1 MGVPAAHQGGVENA
15 LELAKDNLAENDNA
29 EASGLEQLH
38 APATPRGTLPFA
50 DLARLAA
57 SYRSQYETADPFPHV
72 VMDNV
77 FPEPFLEN
85 VLAEFPGPDAID
97 WKRFSGGTGRKLAT
111 REESQL
117 GPWTVALIHQLN
129 SSRFIR
135 VLEALTG
142 IAGLIP
148 DPHLEGG
155 GLHQI
160 ERGGYLKIHADFN
173 KHERLRLDRRL
184 NLLLYLNKD
193 WNEDFGGHLELWTP
207 LMDRCAKKILPI
219 FNRCVVFSTTDY
231 SYHGHPEPLAC
242 LDSRS
247 RKSIALYYYT
257 NGRPENELS
266 SPHSTLYK
274 RRPSETFYSPVATAK
289 SFLHDLLRRRRRK

>member
-1 MGVPAAHQGGVENA
+1 MGARAAHQGVVENA
-15 LELAKDNLAENDNA
+15 LELTKDNLAENDNA
-29 EASGLEQLH
+29 EPSGLERLH
-38 APATPRGTLPFA
+38 EPATPRGTLPFA

-57 SYRSQYETADPFPHV
+57 SHRSQYETADPFPHV
-72 VMDNV
+72 VMDNM
-77 FPEPFLEN
+77 FPEPLLEN

-97 WKRFSGGTGRKLAT
+97 WRRFSDGTGRKLAT

-117 GPWTVALIHQLN
+117 GPWTLALIHQLN

-184 NLLLYLNKD
+184 NLLIYLNKD
-193 WNEDFGGHLELWTP
+193 WSEDFGGHLELWTP

-242 LDSRS
+242 LEARS

-257 NGRPENELS
+257 NGRPESELS

-274 RRPSETFYSPVATAK
+274 RRPGETSYSPVATAK

>member
-1 MGVPAAHQGGVENA
+1 VENA
-15 LELAKDNLAENDNA
+15 LELAEDNLAENDNA
-29 EASGLEQLH
+29 EPSGLEH
-38 APATPRGTLPFA
+38 RHEPATPRGTLPFA

-57 SYRSQYETADPFPHV
+57 SSRSQYETADPFPHV
-72 VMDNV
+72 VMDNI

-85 VLAEFPGPDAID
+85 VLTEFPGPDAID
-97 WKRFSGGTGRKLAT
+97 WKRFSDGTGRKLAT

-117 GPWTVALIHQLN
+117 GPWTLALLHQLN

-142 IAGLIP
+142 ITGLIP

-173 KHERLRLDRRL
+173 KHEGLRLDRRL

-207 LMDRCAKKILPI
+207 LMDRCVKKILPI

-242 LDSRS
+242 LDARS

-257 NGRPENELS
+257 NGRPENEMS
-266 SPHSTLYK
+266 SRHSTRYK
-274 RRPSETFYSPVATAK
+274 RRPGETIYAPVATAK
-289 SFLHDLLRRRRRK
+289 SFLHDLLRRRGLK

>member
-1 MGVPAAHQGGVENA
+1 VENA
-15 LELAKDNLAENDNA
+15 LELVKDNLAENDNA
-29 EASGLEQLH
+29 EPSGLEHLH
-38 APATPRGTLPFA
+38 EPATLRGTLPFA

-72 VMDNV
+72 VMDNI

-85 VLAEFPGPDAID
+85 VLTEFPGPEAID
-97 WKRFSGGTGRKLAT
+97 WKRFSDGTGRKLAT

-117 GPWTVALIHQLN
+117 GPWTLALFHQLN

-173 KHERLRLDRRL
+173 RHERLRLDRRL

-207 LMDRCAKKILPI
+207 QMDRCAKKVLPI

-257 NGRPENELS
+257 NGRPESERS

-274 RRPSETFYSPVATAK
+274 RRPNETVYSPVATAK
-289 SFLHDLLRRRRRK
+289 SFLHGFLRRRRPK

>member
-1 MGVPAAHQGGVENA
+1 MQNA
-15 LELAKDNLAENDNA
+15 LELAKDNRAGNDNA
-29 EASGLEQLH
+29 QPPRLEPPRE
-38 APATPRGTLPFA
+38 PATLSATLPFA

-57 SYRSQYETADPFPHV
+57 SHRAQYEAADPFPHV
-72 VMDNV
+72 VMDDV
-77 FPEPFLEN
+77 FPERFLEN

-97 WKRFSGGTGRKLAT
+97 WKRFSDGTGRKLAT
-111 REESQL
+111 RDESQL
-117 GPWTVALIHQLN
+117 GPWTLALLHQLN
-129 SSRFIR
+129 SSRFLR

-142 IAGLIP
+142 IVGLIP

-184 NLLLYLNKD
+184 NLLIYLNKD

-207 LMDRCAKKILPI
+207 QMDRCARKVLPI
-219 FNRCVVFSTTDY
+219 FNRCVVFSTTDC

-242 LDSRS
+242 LESRT

-257 NGRPENELS
+257 NGRPEREMS
-266 SPHSTLYK
+266 RPHSTLYQ
-274 RRPSETFYSPVATAK
+274 RRPGEIIYSPLAAAK
-289 SFLHDLLRRRRRK
+289 SFVHDLLHRRKPK

>member
-1 MGVPAAHQGGVENA
+1 MENA
-15 LELAKDNLAENDNA
+15 LELAESTFAQNDNA
-29 EASGLEQLH
+29 VPSRRDGAV
-38 APATPRGTLPFA
+38 ARGTLPFA
-50 DLARLAA
+50 DLTRLAT
-57 SYRSQYETADPFPHV
+57 SHRSQYETADPFPHV
-72 VMDNV
+72 VLDDV
-77 FPEPFLEN
+77 FPAPLLEK

-97 WKRFSGGTGRKLAT
+97 WKRFSDGTGRKLAT

-117 GPWTVALIHQLN
+117 GPWTLALIHQLN

-142 IAGLIP
+142 ISGLIP

-207 LMDRCAKKILPI
+207 LMDRCVTKVLPT
-219 FNRCVVFSTTDY
+219 FNRCVVFSTTDD

-242 LDSRS
+242 PESRA

-257 NGRPENELS
+257 NGRPESEAS

-274 RRPSETFYSPVATAK
+274 RRPGEGIYSPVAAAK
-289 SFLHDLLRRRRRK
+289 SFFHGLRRRQREK